1 LWVWSE
7 QAHGPLPVLL
17 VLLCL
22 VTGFVDATCYIALG
36 RVFVANM
43 TGNVVLL
50 GFAIG
55 GAPGL
60 SASGSLAALGAF
72 VVGSIL
78 GGRIAHHYQ
87 AHRGRHMSVGAASA
101 GVPLALALVAAIAI
115 GEPIGA
121 GARFALITPLGIAM
135 GIQNATARRLAVPD
149 LSTTVVTNTIT
160 GLFADLRLAGGHEP
174 RRTALRR
181 LISVL
186 AIFAGAIVGALLVVQ
201 VSVTSALAGAVAL
214 MATTWLVARTHTRD
228 EAEWTRPSGAGPP
241 PSAAARAVRS

>member
-1 LWVWSE
+1 
-7 QAHGPLPVLL
+7 VLL
-17 VLLCL
+17 ILLCL

-60 SASGSLAALGAF
+60 SAGGSLAALGAF
-72 VVGSIL
+72 IVGSIL
-78 GGRIAHHYQ
+78 GGRIAERYG
-87 AHRGRHMSVGAASA
+87 AHRGRHVSFGAASA
-101 GVPLALALVAAIAI
+101 GIPLALALIVAIAV

-121 GARFALITPLGIAM
+121 GARYALIAPLGVAM
-135 GIQNATARRLAVPD
+135 GIQNATARRIAVPD

-186 AIFAGAIVGALLVVQ
+186 AIFVGAIVGGVLVVE
-201 VSVTSALAGAVAL
+201 VSVTSALAGALAL
-214 MATTWLVARTHTRD
+214 MAATWLLARGHRRD
-228 EAEWTRPSGAGPP
+228 RAEWTRPSGAAP
-241 PSAAARAVRS
+241 PSAAPAQAPRP